1 MPVNNMKINT
11 PQLIV
16 LEGLDGS
23 GKDTQSQLLT
33 NRLREASDKP
43 VLKIS
48 YPDYSSQSS
57 ALVKMYLAG
66 EMGTIEQ
73 VNVYAASSC
82 YALDRYINYVNHWK
96 GTYEA
101 GGIIVADR
109 YTTSNIIYQ
118 MSKIPL
124 PQRKEYLNWL
134 IHYEY
139 ELLCLPRP
147 TTVIYLD
154 MHPKISQMLLHKR
167 YDGDDTKKD
176 IHERNLQFL
185 TACRE
190 TALASARTMKWKVI
204 TCFNKEHEPLPIQQI
219 AELVWKSCF

>member
-1 MPVNNMKINT
+1 MKINT

-23 GKDTQSQLLT
+23 GKETQSNLLT
-33 NRLREASDKP
+33 NRMSEESDKP

-82 YALDRYINYVNHWK
+82 YALDRYINYMNHWK
-96 GTYEA
+96 STFEA

-118 MSKIPL
+118 MSKL
-124 PQRKEYLNWL
+124 PVTQRNEYLEWL
-134 IHYEY
+134 IRYEY

-154 MHPKISQMLLHKR
+154 MHPNTSQMLLHKR
-167 YDGDDTKKD
+167 YGGDDSKKD
-176 IHERNLQFL
+176 IHERNLLYL
-185 TACRE
+185 TDCRK
-190 TALASARTMKWKVI
+190 TALEASKELGWKVI
-204 TCFNKEHEPLPIQQI
+204 TCFNKEYEPLPIHEI
-219 AELVWKSCF
+219 AEMVWQNCF